1 MNFLCNINTSVFML
15 HAGHDHGGFDLPD
28 IILDAVL
35 DTAKMIPFLFAAF
48 LLIEFIEHKAGSH
61 IEDFLKKTG
70 KGRFLG
76 SFAGA
81 VLGCIPQ
88 CGFSVAAANFFSG
101 RLITMGT
108 LLAVFI
114 STSDEALLIIL
125 AHPDRISSILPL
137 VLSKIVIGV
146 TVGVIADTVLHLRK
160 SFHEEDP
167 DFEEFCSDCG
177 CGNHGIWYSAL
188 KHTLKI
194 LIFILIVNLVLGFAV
209 GIAGEEAIA
218 AAAEKTGFLQPLLTT
233 VIGLVPNCAVSVMLT
248 ELYCDGIIP
257 FGSAL
262 AGLISSA
269 GIGLAVLFRT
279 NKKTKENFI
288 ILGILILTGFAA
300 GIVCNIF
307 F

>member
-1 MNFLCNINTSVFML
+1 M
-15 HAGHDHGGFDLPD
+15 
-28 IILDAVL
+28 
-35 DTAKMIPFLFAAF
+35 
-48 LLIEFIEHKAGSH
+48 
-61 IEDFLKKTG
+61 
-70 KGRFLG
+70 
-76 SFAGA
+76 
-81 VLGCIPQ
+81 
-88 CGFSVAAANFFSG
+88 
-101 RLITMGT
+101 
-108 LLAVFI
+108 
-114 STSDEALLIIL
+114 
-125 AHPDRISSILPL
+125 
-137 VLSKIVIGV
+137 
-146 TVGVIADTVLHLRK
+146 LHLRK